1 VNEESTRE
9 STRRNGCGQEKK
21 LLSSRTKSAAKENRR
36 GKEADRQ
43 KENTM
48 NKTEPKTT
56 VELLRAI
63 ASAEETGPEPTRAQ
77 QRKIEQAYTAVFER
91 IEGRKPT
98 KEEMEKIAW
107 S

>member
-1 VNEESTRE
+1 
-9 STRRNGCGQEKK
+9 
-21 LLSSRTKSAAKENRR
+21 
-36 GKEADRQ
+36 
-43 KENTM
+43 M

-56 VELLRAI
+56 IELLRAI
-63 ASAEETGPEPTRAQ
+63 KDAEEGHGLTKSQCR
-77 QRKIEQAYTAVFER
+77 RIEQAYTAVFAR